1 LSDVSNVKF
10 FRDFRKQSHYTFFRE
25 NREEGVMARVLV
37 AANNKGGVG
46 KTTTVVN
53 LASGLAFVQ
62 EQRVLLVD
70 LDPQGNAS
78 MALGVDIEDLEYS
91 VKDMLIAKMIDPQYI
106 WWPKG
111 EFLKILPANN
121 ALKDIELE
129 LLTNVDGRLRFAER
143 LAPLLPMFDFVII
156 DTAPTLSALTQSALI
171 AASEVI
177 TPIDPGFFSLQGLRQ
192 LHEEIN
198 TIKEKFNPGLRI
210 KGILLTKFDSR
221 TTLSQE
227 VEAVLRR
234 SFPDETLQTK
244 IRINVDLVRAQ
255 IERKSIFASAP
266 DSTGAKDYEDFMREL
281 MSEEFGTRAESAQKV
296 ITLLQ
301 RRSANERSKRKSG
314 T

>member
-1 LSDVSNVKF
+1 MTQV
-10 FRDFRKQSHYTFFRE
+10 Y
-25 NREEGVMARVLV
+25 V

-53 LASGLAFVQ
+53 LASGLAFVRQ
-62 EQRVLLVD
+62 QRVLLVD

-91 VKDMLIAKMIDPQYI
+91 VKDMLTAKGTDPQYI

-111 EFLKILPANN
+111 EFLKIIPANN
-121 ALKDIELE
+121 TLKDIELE
-129 LLTNVDGRLRFAER
+129 LLTSVDGRLRFAER
-143 LAPLLPMFDFVII
+143 LAPLLPQFDFVII
-156 DTAPTLSALTQSALI
+156 DTAPTLNALTQSALI

-177 TPIDPGFFSLQGLRQ
+177 TPVDTGFFSLQGLRQ

-198 TIKEKFNPGLRI
+198 IIKQKFNPQLRI
-210 KGILLTKFDSR
+210 RGILLTKFDSR
-221 TTLSQE
+221 TTLSPE

-255 IERKSIFASAP
+255 VERQSIFASAP
-266 DSTGAKDYEDFMREL
+266 DSTGAKDYADFMQEL
-281 MSEEFGTRAESAQKV
+281 LNQDTGTRTTPKKV
-296 ITLLQ
+296 IPLSP
-301 RRSANERSKRKSG
+301 RRGANERSKRKAGS
-314 T
+314 

>member
-1 LSDVSNVKF
+1 
-10 FRDFRKQSHYTFFRE
+10 
-25 NREEGVMARVLV
+25 MARVLV

-53 LASGLAFVQ
+53 LASGLAFVR

-91 VKDMLIAKMIDPQYI
+91 IKDLLTTKKVDPQYI

-143 LAPLLPMFDFVII
+143 LTPLLPQFDFVII

-210 KGILLTKFDSR
+210 RGILLTKFDSR
-221 TTLSQE
+221 TTLSQD

-281 MSEEFGTRAESAQKV
+281 LSEEFGTRAESVKKV
-296 ITLLQ
+296 IPLSQ
-301 RRSANERSKRKSG
+301 RRGANERNKRKSG